1 MSPSANW
8 MVALIALSVT
18 PSSTGMSEEGYD
30 SDVYEFNRAN
40 HLDHP
45 AGNTKRAFYF
55 KPYQKKPHPIGS
67 RPEEHEEYEP
77 RPAQYKYR
85 WKVEDD
91 YSGNYFGHAE
101 SR

>member
-1 MSPSANW
+1 
-8 MVALIALSVT
+8 MVALIALSMSL
-18 PSSTGMSEEGYD
+18 SSIGMSEEGYD

-40 HLDHP
+40 HLEHP
-45 AGNTKRAFYF
+45 ASDTKRAFYF

-67 RPEEHEEYEP
+67 RPEGHEEYEP
-77 RPAQYKYR
+77 RPRPAHYKYR